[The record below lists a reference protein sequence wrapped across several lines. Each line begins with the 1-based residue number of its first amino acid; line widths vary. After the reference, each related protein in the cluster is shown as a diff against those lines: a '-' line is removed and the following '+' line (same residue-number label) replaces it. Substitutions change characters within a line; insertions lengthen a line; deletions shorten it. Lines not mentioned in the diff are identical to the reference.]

1 MSVEQLLREA
11 DPGPAGILDEGGKRE
26 IRRAALTAVCVPGYQ
41 VPFGSRE
48 MPVARGWGSGGLQ
61 VTLSVI
67 GAEDTLK
74 VIDQGDDAGVNA
86 ANLRRMIASSIG
98 CADTAD
104 SREATVVQTRHR
116 VPEER
121 LRDDQVLVYQVPVP
135 EPLRGVQR
143 SVTECARMHAEA
155 DYSAIW
161 VSLYE
166 DLVRNGMITRT
177 TGYPVLVGGRYVMA
191 TTPIPRWDV
200 PRLHQSAQLNLFGAG
215 REKRIYAVP
224 PYTEVRPLV
233 FDDVPFEV
241 EHTQGAVCR
250 RCGSTD
256 TYLVPAGDRF
266 ACSDTE
272 WCGRVRAGDADV
284 AAHRNRAPLHLVPA
298 SGPRAAAGVVDNSGL
313 EPGRADQN
321 CQGGVA
327 GFLWGCPPGRE
338 GDAQGGVGTPAG
350 LGSGGAGLEWALR
363 VDGLGKLYG
372 PGGAA
377 AVAGTGPDH
386 DTAVSPSTGAVVAA
400 WDVSFDVAP
409 GEALGLIGESGSGKS
424 TVLRCVIGDEPASA
438 GSVRLA
444 AVGQGRTDLLRLPG
458 PDRRRLRVDTMAV
471 VHQNAADG
479 LDLRVSAGGNI
490 AERLTAAGW
499 RGYHAIRRRAAEL
512 LDRVEV
518 PLSRMDDPVRTFSG
532 GMRQR
537 VQIAKALATE
547 PPVLLLDEPTTGL
560 DASVAAGVLDL
571 LRGLLAERDIAAVVV
586 SHDFAVIEALT
597 ERTCVLR
604 LGRVVERGLTDQLF
618 IDPHHPY
625 TQRLVAAAR
634 R

>member
-1 MSVEQLLREA
+1 MSVTTDLIAELDTQA
-11 DPGPAGILDEGGKRE
+11 TPPGLLDEGGKRE
-26 IRRAALTAVCVPGYQ
+26 VRRAALTAVCVPGYQ

-61 VTLSVI
+61 VTLAVL
-67 GAEDTLK
+67 GEQDTVK

-86 ANLRRMIASSIG
+86 TNLRRLIASTTG
-98 CADTAD
+98 ADQTADT
-104 SREATVVQTRHR
+104 REATVVQTRHR
-116 VPEER
+116 VPEED
-121 LRDDQVLVYQVPVP
+121 LAAGKVLVYQVPVP
-135 EPLRGVQR
+135 EPLRGVEK
-143 SVTECARMHAEA
+143 SVIECARMHAEG
-155 DYSAIW
+155 DYSKIW

-191 TTPIPRWDV
+191 TTPVPRWDV
-200 PRLHQSAQLNLFGAG
+200 PRLNRCEHLNLYGAG
-215 REKRIYAVP
+215 REKRIFAVP
-224 PYTEVRPLV
+224 PHTDVRPLT

-241 EHTQGAVCR
+241 EHAPGAKCK
-250 RCGSTD
+250 RCGSED
-256 TYLVPAGDRF
+256 VFLVEAGPNGGY

-272 WCGRVRAGDADV
+272 WCNRVLDGDADLD
-284 AAHRNRAPLHLVPA
+284 AHHERAPL
-298 SGPRAAAGVVDNSGL
+298 
-313 EPGRADQN
+313 Q
-321 CQGGVA
+321 
-327 GFLWGCPPGRE
+327 FLP
-338 GDAQGGVGTPAG
+338 DAQRRKGSASTTPRIEPVRVTGGP
-350 LGSGGAGLEWALR
+350 EWALR
-363 VDGLGKLYG
+363 VDGIGKVHG
-372 PGGAA
+372 PGGAD
-377 AVAGTGPDH
+377 AVPGTGPEAG
-386 DTAVSPSTGAVVAA
+386 TAVSPATGAIVAA

-409 GEALGLIGESGSGKS
+409 GEALGVIGESGSGKS
-424 TVLRCVIGDEPASA
+424 TVLACVIGDQPATA

-444 AVGQGRTDLLRLPG
+444 TVDSGETDILGLDDTERRKLRI
-458 PDRRRLRVDTMAV
+458 DRMAV
-471 VHQNAADG
+471 VHQNPADG

-499 RGYHAIRRRAAEL
+499 RGYHDIRRRAAEL

-518 PLSRMDDPVRTFSG
+518 PLSRMDDAVGTFSG

-547 PPVLLLDEPTTGL
+547 PPVVLLDEPTTGL

-571 LRGLLAERDIAAVVV
+571 LRGLLSERDVAAVVV
-586 SHDFAVIEALT
+586 SHDFSVIDALT
-597 ERTCVLR
+597 DRTLVMQ

-618 IDPHHPY
+618 HDPHHPY